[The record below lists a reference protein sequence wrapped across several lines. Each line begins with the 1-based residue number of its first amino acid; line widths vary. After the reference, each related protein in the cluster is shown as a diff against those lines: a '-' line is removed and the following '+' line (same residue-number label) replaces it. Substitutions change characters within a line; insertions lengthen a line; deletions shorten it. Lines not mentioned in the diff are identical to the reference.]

1 MSYKIGLMIV
11 LFINIF
17 NFKLFGYAL
26 DYFVMSCFV
35 LYFLVKLS
43 LPNYDRKFMLLFLF
57 FVIGVNFSVFFSKDL
72 VSALSYSVRFVPLVF
87 FYLALSALKESEFN
101 DLIKFFIYATFLLSL
116 ISLYHVFI
124 GSYTYYGRFLFSVF
138 GEAGDPNFTAYH
150 LLIASFSSIY
160 LSKNNRFMYFLF
172 IFFLSLALLTISRG
186 VFLSLAVT
194 IILCFKQF
202 RSFFGKNNFTIL
214 ILILLFF
221 ITPFLLVYISFFDL
235 NQKSGFFRTEGL
247 GDGSGRLQVL
257 QSVLSD
263 FGDIFWT
270 GIGAGQYMN
279 NFSQIDINGT
289 EIKIVAHN
297 SYIEIFVS
305 GGIFLLIS
313 FVSIFY
319 YAIYHKKYCVNLY
332 NSKIIELL
340 TFFVYFS
347 VLSMLSLN
355 LEPSRLM
362 WFLVFSLVVL
372 KNNNFLYYK
381 LTNKA

>member
-160 LSKNNRFMYFLF
+160 LSKNNRFMYFL
-172 IFFLSLALLTISRG
+172 LR
-186 VFLSLAVT
+186 
-194 IILCFKQF
+194 
-202 RSFFGKNNFTIL
+202 N
-214 ILILLFF
+214 
-221 ITPFLLVYISFFDL
+221 
-235 NQKSGFFRTEGL
+235 
-247 GDGSGRLQVL
+247 
-257 QSVLSD
+257 
-263 FGDIFWT
+263 W
-270 GIGAGQYMN
+270 
-279 NFSQIDINGT
+279 
-289 EIKIVAHN
+289 
-297 SYIEIFVS
+297 
-305 GGIFLLIS
+305 
-313 FVSIFY
+313 
-319 YAIYHKKYCVNLY
+319 VNY
-332 NSKIIELL
+332 KCQ
-340 TFFVYFS
+340 VYFQI
-347 VLSMLSLN
+347 VREFHLPGCRFHRARMLGMTTTRNNTWLVKAA
-355 LEPSRLM
+355 RLM
-362 WFLVFSLVVL
+362 TSLY
-372 KNNNFLYYK
+372 KN
-381 LTNKA
+381 